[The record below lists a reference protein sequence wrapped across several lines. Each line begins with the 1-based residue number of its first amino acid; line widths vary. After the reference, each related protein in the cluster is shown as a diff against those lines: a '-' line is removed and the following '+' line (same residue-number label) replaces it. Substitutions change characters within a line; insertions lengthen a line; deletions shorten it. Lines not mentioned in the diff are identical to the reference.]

1 MYKLA
6 MKMKDTTNQV
16 HVTDHDTPAE
26 EDKGLDPVLGSS
38 FEEEQ
43 PETDFDERI

>member
-1 MYKLA
+1 MEDNL
-6 MKMKDTTNQV
+6 NQIP
-16 HVTDHDTPAE
+16 VTDHDTPAE
-26 EDKGLDPVLGSS
+26 EDNGLDAVVGSG